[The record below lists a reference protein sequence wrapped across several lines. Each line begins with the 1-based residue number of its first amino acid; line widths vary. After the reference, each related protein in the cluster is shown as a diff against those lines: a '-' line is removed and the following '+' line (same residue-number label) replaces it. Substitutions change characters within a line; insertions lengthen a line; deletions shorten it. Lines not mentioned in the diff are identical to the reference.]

1 MIVLNCEISIQLL
14 CWVIIKHKFWFTRDD
29 NLLAVYFLNTLL
41 KPTWQ
46 LPNRFVPSAQKQYL
60 KSLERLSIYR
70 ITKYLKRRVFFDLA
84 MVFFG
89 RGRLLNKIST
99 KHRRILWVNLA
110 APSLGDSLMDLAA
123 RTLLHDRNLTLLTD
137 PKNARLYENDRFFSK
152 VYTSARC
159 VRESSRSK
167 PFDLVICDAF
177 APRVLLKKIFAAPW
191 VDFVGLYGFLNGFEV
206 HRTYFA
212 FARMMDLLAINELDS
227 TDKPQCPT
235 IFVPASSQDLPD
247 VDVCIAVGGE
257 WPFRTYDNWLAIVS
271 CLISRGYSVS
281 LVGSG
286 NGVREA
292 QRIEEKFPLVRSSVG
307 KLPLR
312 EVISEISRSKFFIGA
327 DGGLW
332 HIACAIPMPT
342 VVLFADCQIF
352 DEDGNRVTRETKDM
366 ICEILYDDVKVS
378 NIPSSH
384 VIEAFERL
392 WNRVG
397 LNS

>member
-1 MIVLNCEISIQLL
+1 LE
-14 CWVIIKHKFWFTRDD
+14 
-29 NLLAVYFLNTLL
+29 VYFLNTLL

-70 ITKYLKRRVFFDLA
+70 ITKYLKRRVFFDVAL
-84 MVFFG
+84 VVLG

-123 RTLLHDRNLTLLTD
+123 RTLLHDRNLILLTD
-137 PKNARLYENDRFFSK
+137 PKNAQLYENDRFFSE
-152 VYTSARC
+152 VYTSARSI
-159 VRESSRSK
+159 RESSKSK

-177 APRVLLKKIFAAPW
+177 APRVLLKKIFAVPG

-212 FARMMDLLAINELDS
+212 FARMRDLLAINERDS
-227 TDKPQCPT
+227 IDNPQCPT
-235 IFVPASSQDLPD
+235 ISVPALSQDLPE
-247 VDVCIAVGGE
+247 VDVCVADGDE
-257 WPFRTYDNWLAIVS
+257 CSFRTYDKWLTIVGW
-271 CLISRGYSVS
+271 LISCGYSVS

-286 NGVREA
+286 NGVQEA
-292 QRIEEKFPLVRSSVG
+292 KMIEEKFPLIRSSVG
-307 KLPLR
+307 KLSLR
-312 EVISEISRSKFFIGA
+312 EVILEVSRSKFFIGA

-332 HIACAIPMPT
+332 HIACAIPIPT
-342 VVLFADCQIF
+342 VVLFADCKIF

-366 ICEILYDDVKVS
+366 LCETLYDDIAVS
-378 NIPSSH
+378 NIEANQ

-392 WNRVG
+392 RNQVD
-397 LNS
+397 LAS